1 LLGASEYLATI
12 HGVAL
17 GRPPALD
24 LDAERRVQAV
34 ALAAIRAGH
43 VLAAHDCSEGGLA
56 VAVAEGCIAGNVGAT
71 LTLAPTGR
79 WDVALFNEAPSRIV
93 VAVRP
98 ADVTAVIALAAAQ
111 AVAAT
116 VLGTTGGPHLTC
128 APVLRVAL
136 AGAASAWGT
145 AI

>member
-1 LLGASEYLATI
+1 
-12 HGVAL
+12 
-17 GRPPALD
+17 
-24 LDAERRVQAV
+24 
-34 ALAAIRAGH
+34 
-43 VLAAHDCSEGGLA
+43 
-56 VAVAEGCIAGNVGAT
+56 
-71 LTLAPTGR
+71 
-79 WDVALFNEAPSRIV
+79 VALFNEAPSRIV

-128 APVLRVAL
+128 APVLHVAL
-136 AGAASAWGT
+136 AGAATAWGT